1 LVAGTESLNQDRAF
15 RGQLALQA
23 CSALAMIRGPSDR
36 LTGARVAD
44 CVEAQVAA
52 RVGVRY
58 GKGRRTMNSPADSS
72 LDSSSRHASPSSADE
87 SWSVEEIERLY
98 QKALDAVDAV
108 ANDLNAATDALTS
121 ETDSDRPEPT
131 AAAGAQTTV
140 GVLENPAE
148 SKAKTDA
155 GGNDLPVGPEQV
167 LEALLFVGGKP
178 LTIKAIGT
186 VLRGEFD
193 AVFIEAAVEQLRER
207 YASQNRP
214 YEIHLTDG
222 GYCIR
227 LRSDFEPERNRL
239 YGFGPRQVRLSQDTL
254 EVLLLVAY
262 RQPISRRSIE
272 EIGKR
277 GAGSHL
283 RQLLQRE
290 LVVLERGDGGAG
302 AGAEKDVTYRTS
314 PRFLQLFGLRRLE
327 ELPQIEDL
335 DFK

>member
-1 LVAGTESLNQDRAF
+1 
-15 RGQLALQA
+15 
-23 CSALAMIRGPSDR
+23 
-36 LTGARVAD
+36 
-44 CVEAQVAA
+44 
-52 RVGVRY
+52 
-58 GKGRRTMNSPADSS
+58 MNSPGDSS
-72 LDSSSRHASPSSADE
+72 IDSSSRHAHPSSADE

-121 ETDSDRPEPT
+121 EADSDRPEPT
-131 AAAGAQTTV
+131 ATAVTPTTV
-140 GVLENPAE
+140 GAPESPVE
-148 SKAKTDA
+148 SKATTEADTS
-155 GGNDLPVGPEQV
+155 DVPVGPEQV

-178 LTIKAIGT
+178 LTIKAMGT

-193 AVFIEAAVEQLRER
+193 AVFIETAIEQLRER
-207 YASQNRP
+207 YADQNRP

-222 GYCIR
+222 GYCMR
-227 LRSDFEPERNRL
+227 LRSDFEPERNRV

-254 EVLLLVAY
+254 EVLSLVAY

-290 LVVLERGDGGAG
+290 LVVLERGEGGV
-302 AGAEKDVTYRTS
+302 GAEKDVTYRTS

>member
-1 LVAGTESLNQDRAF
+1 
-15 RGQLALQA
+15 
-23 CSALAMIRGPSDR
+23 
-36 LTGARVAD
+36 
-44 CVEAQVAA
+44 
-52 RVGVRY
+52 
-58 GKGRRTMNSPADSS
+58 MNSPGDSS
-72 LDSSSRHASPSSADE
+72 IDSSSRHAHPSADE

-121 ETDSDRPEPT
+121 EADSDRPEPT
-131 AAAGAQTTV
+131 ATAVTPTTV
-140 GVLENPAE
+140 GAPESPVE
-148 SKAKTDA
+148 SKATTEADTS
-155 GGNDLPVGPEQV
+155 DVPVGPEQV

-178 LTIKAIGT
+178 LTIKAMGT

-193 AVFIEAAVEQLRER
+193 AVFIETAIEQLRER
-207 YASQNRP
+207 YADQNRP

-222 GYCIR
+222 GYCMR
-227 LRSDFEPERNRL
+227 LRSDFEPERNRV

-254 EVLLLVAY
+254 EVLSLVAY

-290 LVVLERGDGGAG
+290 LVVLERGEGGV
-302 AGAEKDVTYRTS
+302 GAEKDVAYRTS

>member
-1 LVAGTESLNQDRAF
+1 
-15 RGQLALQA
+15 
-23 CSALAMIRGPSDR
+23 
-36 LTGARVAD
+36 
-44 CVEAQVAA
+44 
-52 RVGVRY
+52 
-58 GKGRRTMNSPADSS
+58 MNSPFDSS
-72 LDSSSRHASPSSADE
+72 LGPAPLDAGLGSAADE
-87 SWSVEEIERLY
+87 SWSVDEIERLY
-98 QKALDAVDAV
+98 RKALDAVDAV

-121 ETDSDRPEPT
+121 DADSDRAEQP
-131 AAAGAQTTV
+131 AAAMAQ
-140 GVLENPAE
+140 GSAE
-148 SKAKTDA
+148 TLDTPTNSNADTNADDR
-155 GGNDLPVGPEQV
+155 NDLPVGPEQV

-178 LTIKAIGT
+178 LTIKALGT

-193 AVFIEAAVEQLRER
+193 AVFIETAIEQLRDR
-207 YASQNRP
+207 YAHQNRP
-214 YEIHLTDG
+214 YEIRLTDG
-222 GYCIR
+222 GYCMQ
-227 LRSDFEPERNRL
+227 LRSDFEPERNRV

-254 EVLLLVAY
+254 EVLSLVAY

-290 LVVLERGDGGAG
+290 LVVLERGKGD
-302 AGAEKDVTYRTS
+302 AEKDVTYRTS